1 MCKCCELWHRASD
14 GGVMIIDWS
23 DCVRAEA
30 TNERVEFSV
39 PAEYMTELFKNWFDE
54 RMSEHVGAWGH
65 LVAGE
70 HVVPDAD
77 LPHRLEHRYVW
88 RFTVAP

>member
-1 MCKCCELWHRASD
+1 MASYD
-14 GGVMIIDWS
+14 PL
-23 DCVRAEA
+23 RKQA

-39 PAEYMTELFKNWFDE
+39 PAESMTELFKNWFDE
-54 RMSEHVGAWGH
+54 RMTEHVPKWGN

-88 RFTVAP
+88 RFTAA